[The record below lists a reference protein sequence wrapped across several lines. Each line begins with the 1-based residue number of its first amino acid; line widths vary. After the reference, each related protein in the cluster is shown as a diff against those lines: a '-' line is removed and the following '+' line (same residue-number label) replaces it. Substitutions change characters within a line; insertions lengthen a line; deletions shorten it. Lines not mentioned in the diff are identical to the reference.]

1 MLVSY
6 VDESRSQSKRLIPH
20 ARNPNPNP
28 NPKGQGEEGKKEWGI
43 ERRAWY
49 LDGAEVG
56 EAEVKALADAVRR
69 AVAVQLEHRV
79 SAARRGEARWGTVV
93 RRDWGLLV
101 AAAAAASAAAE
112 AVWYKKKKSLRLR
125 NKRWRWVVGGGLG
138 ESS

>member
-1 MLVSY
+1 M
-6 VDESRSQSKRLIPH
+6 
-20 ARNPNPNP
+20 
-28 NPKGQGEEGKKEWGI
+28 
-43 ERRAWY
+43 
-49 LDGAEVG
+49 
-56 EAEVKALADAVRR
+56 
-69 AVAVQLEHRV
+69 QLEHRV